1 MLLEVFT
8 GRRPTDAFF
17 VGDIS
22 LRQWV
27 VEAFPSE
34 LVRVVDDQ
42 LLQGST
48 SINSEGFLVPL
59 FELGLLC
66 SSYSPDQRM
75 TMSDVA
81 VRLNKIMVA
90 YTEAKTAARSTAP

>member
-8 GRRPTDAFF
+8 GRRPTDAIF
-17 VGDIS
+17 VGDLS

-27 VEAFPSE
+27 VEAFPFE

-48 SINSEGFLVPL
+48 SINSEG
-59 FELGLLC
+59 
-66 SSYSPDQRM
+66 
-75 TMSDVA
+75 
-81 VRLNKIMVA
+81 VRFNKIMVV
-90 YTEAKTAARSTAP
+90 YTKAMTAAQSTTP